1 VDNSLEKLFDHLD
14 NFIEYERTKA
24 RRRLTD
30 EDFTPAHI
38 VNDVFLDEYPKEV
51 WSNKDIGFI
60 DNNCGVG
67 NILAEIAKRR
77 LKAGLTLEETLSTL
91 YGVEYEMDNCDL
103 CRERLLCGR
112 EDLKHIVERN
122 IVCHDALTYDYSF
135 NGTDQTEAEARFDNL
150 FEEV

>member
-1 VDNSLEKLFDHLD
+1 MIEQYIDHLD
-14 NFIEYERTKA
+14 NFIKYERTKA

-38 VNDVFLDEYPKEV
+38 VNDVFLDEYPEEV
-51 WSNKDIGFI
+51 WSNKDVGFI

-91 YGVEYEMDNCDL
+91 YGVEFEKDNCEL

-112 EDLKHIVERN
+112 EDLRHIVERN

-135 NGTDQTEAEARFDNL
+135 NGTNKNEADIRFDNL
-150 FEEV
+150 FHLEE